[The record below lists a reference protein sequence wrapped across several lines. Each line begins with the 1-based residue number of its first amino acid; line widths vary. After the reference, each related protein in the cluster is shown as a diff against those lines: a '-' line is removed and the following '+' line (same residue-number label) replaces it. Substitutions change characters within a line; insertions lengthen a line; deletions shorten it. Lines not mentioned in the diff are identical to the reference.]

1 MEIRTKMIP
10 RDFLGDKNDTG
21 DCPGYRA
28 FKRAAREN
36 LPWRVRF
43 FMSYRW
49 LFYKSCSGKW
59 RAYKNGNS
67 ISMDKHARVG
77 DIITFKKRF
86 KR

>member
-1 MEIRTKMIP
+1 MEIKTVMVKS
-10 RDFLGDKNDTG
+10 DFSGDYTNTG
-21 DCPGYRA
+21 DCPGYRS
-28 FKRAAREN
+28 FKRVCENN

-59 RAYKNGNS
+59 RAYKNDSPVN
-67 ISMDKHARVG
+67 MNKHARVG
-77 DIITFKKRF
+77 DIITFKKGF